1 MALPEYKSPKV
12 ANPRYGYQRYQ
23 YANKSA
29 AELKTSLWA
38 ANLSEVVLTNNSG
51 PYRDLDFPM
60 GKNLDIRL
68 ENLGKNG
75 AFRYLNEKTFTLK
88 SERNEIAPLKNAIE
102 VTKYLNDTYPF
113 LGKWGYIQYV
123 QKGLPAYNFT
133 LTLDKTFCKDSDNTA
148 WLLNIALG

>member
-1 MALPEYKSPKV
+1 MALPEFKSPKV

-29 AELKTSLWA
+29 AELKTSLWT

-60 GKNLDIRL
+60 GKNLDITL
-68 ENLGKNG
+68 ENLGANG
-75 AFRYLNEKTFTLK
+75 EFRYVNGKTFTLK
-88 SERNEIAPLKNAIE
+88 RDRNEIAPLKNAIE

-113 LGKWGYIQYV
+113 LGKWSYIQYID
-123 QKGLPAYNFT
+123 KGLPAYNFN

-148 WLLNIALG
+148 WLLNIALA

>member
-123 QKGLPAYNFT
+123 EKGLPAYNFT
-133 LTLDKTFCKDSDNTA
+133 LTLDKSFCKDSDNTA

>member
-133 LTLDKTFCKDSDNTA
+133 LTLDKSFCKDSDNTA

>member
-1 MALPEYKSPKV
+1 MALPEFKNPKV

-123 QKGLPAYNFT
+123 EKGLPAYNFT